1 MAAAVWGRRIAGGH
15 RSHESADRKTG
26 IGELISGCS
35 SGYGIRSTTST
46 RSREWKTEGHCSH
59 RKSSS
64 GELWVCL
71 SCCKW
76 ASSCS
81 CSRVSGR
88 AEVMRPCLS
97 CSKIKGSSSIHRRA
111 VAVYRMKMA
120 AVVCRRKK
128 TRASATIYRMKK
140 KAVVC
145 CTRVAVSTAVLV
157 LSKSCY
163 SSEHHHGRIAMGC
176 YSLTGEE
183 HCGTTRRWRAG
194 KLPAWRQPSWLR
206 SLRSISS

>member
-46 RSREWKTEGHCSH
+46 RSREWKTEDHCSH

-71 SCCKW
+71 SWCKW

-81 CSRVSGR
+81 CSRVSGC
-88 AEVMRPCLS
+88 AGVMRPCLS
-97 CSKIKGSSSIHRRA
+97 CSMIKGSSSVRRKA

-120 AVVCRRKK
+120 AVVCRKKK
-128 TRASATIYRMKK
+128 TGASATIYRMKK

-145 CTRVAVSTAVLV
+145 YMKVAVSTAVLV

-163 SSEHHHGRIAMGC
+163 NSEHHHGHIGMGC
-176 YSLTGEE
+176 YS
-183 HCGTTRRWRAG
+183 
-194 KLPAWRQPSWLR
+194 
-206 SLRSISS
+206 